1 MVEIGPGT
9 GALVVYAPAELDGE
23 EIEIRPHGGAWTGR
37 HTAVRARHLGDRVL
51 HAGVFGSVPAGRY
64 DLRLRP
70 SPSSAATARTTTG
83 AVTGAAGAA
92 ATLTTPDGFISV
104 AVVDGTVVETRL
116 VEPLEE
122 RAGTGTVGPMADG
135 RRRVAG
141 AGPHA
146 GGERRPGA
154 AGAGGHRRRR

>member
-23 EIEIRPHGGAWTGR
+23 EIEIRPHGGAWTGS
-37 HTAVRARHLGDRVL
+37 HTAVRARHLGDKVL

-70 SPSSAATARTTTG
+70 SPSSAVTARTTAGARATG
-83 AVTGAAGAA
+83 AR
-92 ATLTTPDGFISV
+92 TTPDGFISV

-116 VEPLEE
+116 EL
-122 RAGTGTVGPMADG
+122 
-135 RRRVAG
+135 
-141 AGPHA
+141 
-146 GGERRPGA
+146 
-154 AGAGGHRRRR
+154 